1 MLMVLVSVYC
11 VAVIVG
17 SMLMLEG
24 VSKAPVGYED
34 ENGFHL
40 LPNEDEVC

>member
-1 MLMVLVSVYC
+1 MVLVSVYG
-11 VAVIVG
+11 VALVVG

-34 ENGFHL
+34 EFGFHR
-40 LPNEDEVC
+40 LPDEGETY